1 MRFQKSIKICKGVR
15 LNVSKSGVSATVGVK
30 GISLNLGK
38 KGVFLNTSLPGTGL
52 SDRRKL
58 FGGKKQTKKVQP
70 EPLNPRDY
78 ELRAE
83 DGEIRVLNAA
93 GRSVSEEEARRV
105 RRTDWF
111 KDAQAQLNAETIDRV
126 NAETEAVETIH
137 HAAKRVPAC
146 GNIESEARVESR
158 FDAFLNQLDLPVE
171 FSAQYQY
178 DETNGNILI
187 DLDLPEIEDLPQ
199 EKAAALASGAVRVKP
214 KTLAEKRETYQKC
227 VFGIAIL
234 FADGAFLSSA
244 GIRNALVSGYTQ
256 RRNVRTGEMEDQY
269 VFSIAFNRAAFANVS
284 FERTDPAAFVQ
295 AFRNRMNPAAT
306 GELKTIQPYT
316 AEEFSAMTED
326 GA

>member
-1 MRFQKSIKICKGVR
+1 MRFQKSIRICKGVR

-58 FGGKKQTKKVQP
+58 FGGKKQTKKAQP

-158 FDAFLNQLDLPVE
+158 FDTFLNQLDLPVE
-171 FSAQYQY
+171 FSVQ
-178 DETNGNILI
+178 G
-187 DLDLPEIEDLPQ
+187 LPSLRQKPRQSLRVRRTFRQTLQRSHRGRRSRFRRLPS
-199 EKAAALASGAVRVKP
+199 AAAPEPASGRDK
-214 KTLAEKRETYQKC
+214 Q
-227 VFGIAIL
+227 
-234 FADGAFLSSA
+234 LSSSDKTPFVFA
-244 GIRNALVSGYTQ
+244 AWTNVHKETRISLRICGKRKPSLNQPDGGNPLPSGGIIHFRFQGTGRLRPSQPFGAPSGCLHCMKIPFVCQGGYI
-256 RRNVRTGEMEDQY
+256 NK
-269 VFSIAFNRAAFANVS
+269 FS
-284 FERTDPAAFVQ
+284 
-295 AFRNRMNPAAT
+295 
-306 GELKTIQPYT
+306 
-316 AEEFSAMTED
+316 
-326 GA
+326 